1 MEVIAMQVP
10 LQVSFR
16 HMEHSEAIE
25 ALIREKVAKLDASPD
40 HIMGCRVVVEP
51 AGKHHEH
58 GNLYEVRI
66 DITVPGEEIVVTRE
80 PSEHA
85 EYKDIQVAIRD
96 AFDSARRRLE
106 DYVRRRRGTVKAL
119 ETAPHA
125 RVSKL
130 FPDEDYGFIETP
142 DGREIYFHRHSILH
156 DAFDR
161 LEIGT
166 EVTFVEEAGKK
177 GPQASTVKLVGRHG
191 HV

>member
-1 MEVIAMQVP
+1 MQVP

-106 DYVRRRRGTVKAL
+106 DYVRRRRGAVKAL

-125 RVSKL
+125 RVTKL
-130 FPDEDYGFIETP
+130 FPDEGYGFLSTP
-142 DGREIYFHRHSILH
+142 DGREIYFHRHSVLH
-156 DAFDR
+156 DGFDH
-161 LEIGT
+161 LQIGT
-166 EVTFVEEAGKK
+166 EVAFVEEEGKK
-177 GPQASTVKLVGRHG
+177 GPRASTVRPVGRH
-191 HV
+191 HHL